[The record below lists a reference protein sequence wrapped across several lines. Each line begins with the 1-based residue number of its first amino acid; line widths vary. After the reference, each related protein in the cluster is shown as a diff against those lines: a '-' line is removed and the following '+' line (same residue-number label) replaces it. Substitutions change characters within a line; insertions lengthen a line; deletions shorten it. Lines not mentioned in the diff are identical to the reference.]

1 MISTNYLHFVNR
13 NDNCTDHACQLSLY
27 INVESDEFVINVNN
41 GRPSVSLGG
50 QSLQMPGVHNGMV
63 FETVGEWI
71 FIEAQGL
78 GFKLHWNSQDYLVIT
93 LSPVLWGK
101 TVGLCGSLSGNP
113 YDDFKDLDEENV
125 HSMSDFVRYW
135 SIGDHECNGRGP
147 SQSLD
152 TNPCQN
158 KGSRADSEATEFC
171 KKMIY
176 NLGLVECYDK
186 LNPLPYYESCKWSY
200 CEEHP
205 NEGFA
210 KEFGCQAAESY
221 VRACRNQGVIPRQW
235 RQPDF
240 CRKSFPVYLK

>member
-1 MISTNYLHFVNR
+1 M
-13 NDNCTDHACQLSLY
+13 
-27 INVESDEFVINVNN
+27 ESDEFVINVNN

-93 LSPVLWGK
+93 LSPILWGK

-135 SIGDHECNGRGP
+135 SIGDHECNDRGS
-147 SQSLD
+147 SQIHE
-152 TNPCQN
+152 TNPCEN
-158 KGSRADSEATEFC
+158 KGSLTDSEATEFC

>member
-1 MISTNYLHFVNR
+1 M
-13 NDNCTDHACQLSLY
+13 
-27 INVESDEFVINVNN
+27 ESDEFVISANN
-41 GRPSVSLGG
+41 GKSSVSLDG
-50 QSLQMPGVHNGMV
+50 QSLQLPGVHNGMI
-63 FETVGEWI
+63 FEIVGEWI

-93 LSPVLWGK
+93 LSPVLWEK

-113 YDDFKDLDEENV
+113 YDDFKNLDGENSQ
-125 HSMSDFVRYW
+125 SMSAFVSYW
-135 SIGDHECNGRGP
+135 SISDHECNNRGQP
-147 SQSLD
+147 LASH
-152 TNPCQN
+152 PCQN
-158 KGSRADSEATEFC
+158 KGSQIDSEATEFC

-176 NLGLVECYDK
+176 NLGLAECYSK

-210 KEFGCQAAESY
+210 KEFGCQATESY
-221 VRACRNQGVIPRQW
+221 VRACRNQGIIPRQW

-240 CRKSFPVYLK
+240 CGKYLKTSLSLIYLGN